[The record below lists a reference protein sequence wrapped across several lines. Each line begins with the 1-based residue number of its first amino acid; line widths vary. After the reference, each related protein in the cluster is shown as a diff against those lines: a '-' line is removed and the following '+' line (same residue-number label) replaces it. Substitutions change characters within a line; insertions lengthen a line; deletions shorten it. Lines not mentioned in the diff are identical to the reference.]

1 MNEWLGASQRPLF
14 RPRFQISDRHIVNSL
29 PAGFASFTL
38 DFHPS
43 SQGSVWGANASI
55 LEIDLAS
62 PGLLGV
68 VTALA
73 PAVLRLGGS
82 EAGENVT
89 YVGFPGFD
97 APCPSGYY
105 YCLTRPRWAAI
116 LAFAARTGVRLML
129 DLNLIGPGTADDW
142 PAALS
147 QIDALFSYTAQQ
159 PPRLRPFA
167 FELGRMTRQGGV
179 APAAAA
185 RVAAVGA
192 LLASRWP
199 DEGQRPLLV
208 GPSVHIQPD
217 WIVDFVLALPA
228 PLPLDVFTYHMY
240 EGYGKAPRIAAQT
253 AAAWASGGPTG
264 ACTTFESSLWY
275 FDHLAHAASTPG
287 GGHLAV
293 ARQTLAGGNYSLVDS
308 NRGYIAHSDYFVARL
323 AHHALRSFAACDPS
337 GRLVVGVANAG
348 GEAIATALQ
357 LGQHGAPLA
366 GGAEA
371 WVRLNGQ
378 PLSSVGGEVP
388 ELPPVTLPAPAGAF
402 SAPPFSVAF
411 LRYAAVVPEACG
423 RDGGGTLAAA

>member
-1 MNEWLGASQRPLF
+1 MSGIWLATAAAATATNQTAII
-14 RPRFQISDRHIVNSL
+14 QISDRHIVNSL

-167 FELGRMTRQGGV
+167 FELGNENQNILH
-179 APAAAA
+179 PAEAAA

-240 EGYGKAPRIAAQT
+240 EGYGKAPRIAAQV
-253 AAAWASGGPTG
+253 PT
-264 ACTTFESSLWY
+264 
-275 FDHLAHAASTPG
+275 
-287 GGHLAV
+287 
-293 ARQTLAGGNYSLVDS
+293 
-308 NRGYIAHSDYFVARL
+308 
-323 AHHALRSFAACDPS
+323 
-337 GRLVVGVANAG
+337 
-348 GEAIATALQ
+348 
-357 LGQHGAPLA
+357 
-366 GGAEA
+366 
-371 WVRLNGQ
+371 
-378 PLSSVGGEVP
+378 
-388 ELPPVTLPAPAGAF
+388 
-402 SAPPFSVAF
+402 VAF
-411 LRYAAVVPEACG
+411 LDEARGLVDTAVGAVRYSGAG
-423 RDGGGTLAAA
+423 AAAARRRPPLTSRRGPLTLYL